1 MIMIKTLKNLLFFL
15 GNFGFRQYTTEGT
28 DLTAPANGKING

>member
-1 MIMIKTLKNLLFFL
+1 MIMIKALKNYFFL
-15 GNFGFRQYTTEGT
+15 GNFGFRQYSTEGT

>member
-1 MIMIKTLKNLLFFL
+1 MIMIKALKNKFFL
-15 GNFGFRQYTTEGT
+15 GNFRFRQYSTEGT